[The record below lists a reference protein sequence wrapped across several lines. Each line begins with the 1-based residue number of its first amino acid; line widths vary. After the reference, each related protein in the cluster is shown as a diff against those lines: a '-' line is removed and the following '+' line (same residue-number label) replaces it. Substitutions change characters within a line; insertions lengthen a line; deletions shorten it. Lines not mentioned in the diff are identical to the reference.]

1 MAKKQN
7 DTKIAHFTYFKNKD
21 YYEVQAI
28 SDMDKLAFE
37 GECCHGIFL
46 EFLSKAK
53 AHKAEIV
60 KSRTKFLHDQCK
72 AELQTELNYSNKAF
86 RAIAKVK
93 KLLKN
98 V

>member
-21 YYEVQAI
+21 YYEIQAI
-28 SDMDKLAFE
+28 SDINKLAFE
-37 GECCHGIFL
+37 GQCCHGIFL

-60 KSRTKFLHDQCK
+60 KKSKRFLHDQCK
-72 AELQTELNYSNKAF
+72 DTLQTEITYSKQAYKV
-86 RAIAKVK
+86 IEKVK
-93 KLLKN
+93 KLLKD